1 MGPAG
6 AVVPVHIVKA
16 DLKAL
21 IRAGAQSPVQFAVL
35 IPQKASASNAG
46 NWTTSNGTAIWRY
59 GVQVPTAVSMS
70 FHATGLSF
78 PVGAVLIVRGT
89 QTTTSYRARDLHRGE
104 LWSRIQP
111 GDALEFEL
119 TVPAADRARSSFAL
133 VSVQA
138 GYRSLGAGVKD
149 HPYYTELRAHQAA
162 ASGNASCVTNY
173 ECAITASNT
182 PPGAATAGLV
192 VQNLYECT
200 GTLINDVPGDNTPY
214 MLTARHCES
223 GKAGGGDPGAAS
235 SVTVYWDATS
245 PCGPALG
252 SLYDPGIPMQTGA
265 QTIVEQQDAWLI
277 ELDANPVVSD
287 AQFAGFDASG
297 GAVQGGYTIHHAE
310 GYDKQYVA
318 WFGQAAAVQESD
330 VLGTTYLSNFW
341 ETVNKTG
348 NVGPGASGSAL
359 FDQNNHLVGSLTLGR
374 TTTDPSGYG
383 SCPVANP
390 PVPNGTNG
398 VADFTS
404 LAAVWASISDTT
416 SSTGTTT
423 LKSVLDPGGTGTV
436 VVPSA
441 PVAVISLSAS
451 AVSLSIGQST
461 TLTWNAPTATQCAA
475 GGGFFGDGW
484 TGTLAASGSKSVTE
498 SAANLVT
505 YSLNCSYPGTR
516 TAKTTVAV
524 SWLGPTPQLQFNGP
538 TAVWTSAPVTL
549 SWTSNVTPC
558 AINGGALS
566 LTNLP
571 ASGTTTTTQA
581 TAADVTYDL
590 TCGPVNQSGSYPL
603 SVAYVTPS
611 LVLNAN
617 GTDRRLG
624 ETFFVVWTTAA
635 TLCTPSGGAPGDG
648 WANNQFVGFG
658 ATSGE
663 PFYPTVSTA
672 GTYTYTLSCSAG
684 PNSLQRS
691 VTVMFENNPPYAT
704 LQLATSA
711 VTYSA
716 SPADWVTLNWNT
728 NLSGCGLNATNNAA
742 ISYDPSVSSAQA
754 SGTLQPSQSGSIQVT
769 LDCYP
774 VLGPPTPAT
783 ASATLMVLP
792 PPPPT
797 AAITFNPAKPVAG
810 QIFDANWST
819 NNAGGCTQTG
829 GIPGGQW
836 GGSIQGVGLSGFD
849 SEAGAAGQYTFTLNC
864 SSIDPNVAP
873 ISYNAVLTIA
883 PFGATL
889 TTSSASVSAGGS
901 FTLTWSSPGATD
913 CTAGGGG
920 ANGTSWSGS
929 IGASGSTSQTAST
942 SGTFT
947 YTINC
952 TDGNGQAT
960 SQATVK
966 VSGTSGSSGGSG
978 SSTGGGGGGGAGSAF
993 ELTLL
998 AILCALRFRGTSYAK
1013 ISDQA

>member
-1 MGPAG
+1 
-6 AVVPVHIVKA
+6 
-16 DLKAL
+16 
-21 IRAGAQSPVQFAVL
+21 
-35 IPQKASASNAG
+35 
-46 NWTTSNGTAIWRY
+46 
-59 GVQVPTAVSMS
+59 
-70 FHATGLSF
+70 
-78 PVGAVLIVRGT
+78 
-89 QTTTSYRARDLHRGE
+89 
-104 LWSRIQP
+104 
-111 GDALEFEL
+111 
-119 TVPAADRARSSFAL
+119 
-133 VSVQA
+133 
-138 GYRSLGAGVKD
+138 
-149 HPYYTELRAHQAA
+149 
-162 ASGNASCVTNY
+162 
-173 ECAITASNT
+173 
-182 PPGAATAGLV
+182 
-192 VQNLYECT
+192 
-200 GTLINDVPGDNTPY
+200 
-214 MLTARHCES
+214 
-223 GKAGGGDPGAAS
+223 
-235 SVTVYWDATS
+235 
-245 PCGPALG
+245 
-252 SLYDPGIPMQTGA
+252 MQTGA
-265 QTIVEQQDAWLI
+265 QTIVEQQDVWLI

-359 FDQNNHLVGSLTLGR
+359 FDQNNHLVGSLSLGR

-398 VADFTS
+398 IADFTS

-441 PVAVISLSAS
+441 PVAVISFSAS
-451 AVSLSIGQST
+451 AVSLSIGQAT
-461 TLTWNAPTATQCAA
+461 TLTWNAPTATQCVA
-475 GGGFFGDGW
+475 GGGVSGDGW

-498 SAANLVT
+498 SAANLIT

-658 ATSGE
+658 ATS
-663 PFYPTVSTA
+663 
-672 GTYTYTLSCSAG
+672 
-684 PNSLQRS
+684 
-691 VTVMFENNPPYAT
+691 
-704 LQLATSA
+704 
-711 VTYSA
+711 
-716 SPADWVTLNWNT
+716 
-728 NLSGCGLNATNNAA
+728 
-742 ISYDPSVSSAQA
+742 
-754 SGTLQPSQSGSIQVT
+754 
-769 LDCYP
+769 
-774 VLGPPTPAT
+774 
-783 ASATLMVLP
+783 
-792 PPPPT
+792 
-797 AAITFNPAKPVAG
+797 
-810 QIFDANWST
+810 
-819 NNAGGCTQTG
+819 
-829 GIPGGQW
+829 
-836 GGSIQGVGLSGFD
+836 
-849 SEAGAAGQYTFTLNC
+849 
-864 SSIDPNVAP
+864 
-873 ISYNAVLTIA
+873 
-883 PFGATL
+883 
-889 TTSSASVSAGGS
+889 
-901 FTLTWSSPGATD
+901 
-913 CTAGGGG
+913 
-920 ANGTSWSGS
+920 
-929 IGASGSTSQTAST
+929 
-942 SGTFT
+942 
-947 YTINC
+947 
-952 TDGNGQAT
+952 
-960 SQATVK
+960 
-966 VSGTSGSSGGSG
+966 
-978 SSTGGGGGGGAGSAF
+978 
-993 ELTLL
+993 
-998 AILCALRFRGTSYAK
+998 
-1013 ISDQA
+1013 